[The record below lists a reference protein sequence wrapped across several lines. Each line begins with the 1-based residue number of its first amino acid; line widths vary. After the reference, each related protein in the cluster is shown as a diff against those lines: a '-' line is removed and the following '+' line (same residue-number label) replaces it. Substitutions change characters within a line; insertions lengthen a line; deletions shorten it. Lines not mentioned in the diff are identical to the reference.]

1 MKLIVFIRST
11 LGLLVALL
19 PVLWAIEWFAS
30 IRSIFLLDQFVVIEF
45 GLASALVFISPRNR
59 EIHFG
64 DYILAVLAL
73 AVAILSAIGMKELV
87 LMMFSGKM
95 EVTLLAAALIGLSLV
110 ACYTVTGTMMTVFV
124 SSILVFGALARYL
137 PQPISAPPFSLGTYV
152 VYVAYG
158 GDAIVGQALRI
169 VSEVVVVFIVFGK
182 MFELMGG
189 TRFFE
194 HLAQRISANGAG
206 SAVKVAAVA
215 SGLFGSISGSTT
227 ANVVTSGNFSIPM
240 MRKIGL
246 PAHQAAA
253 IEAVASTGGQILPP
267 VMGIAAFLMVE
278 IAGIP
283 YRDVIIAAALPGLLY
298 FVALIFQI
306 DGFSRR
312 LNLIG
317 FKVKPMSVRETLIEA
332 LFTLV
337 PILLIIFAVITM
349 PHTPN
354 NGAVLASGACIIL
367 AFGRKGLKG
376 TFKELFQK
384 FVKAGDVAARIVTTS
399 AVIGILLGVVSYSG
413 LGVAAAV
420 GIETIADN
428 NLALALLA
436 AGVASYVLGIGLAT
450 TAVYAVVGTLI
461 APSLINLGLAPISAH
476 LFVFY
481 CAMLSMIT
489 PPVAIACLAAS
500 GLANASFWRTS
511 LQAMR
516 FGWTLFF
523 LPFLFVINPALL
535 MIGTIHEIMIT
546 SVTCIIGIAAL
557 SRTIGELP
565 CPLSKLPRALF
576 NIALSLIAILP
587 IMPSHVRLLAT
598 TGLVL
603 LVFGGY
609 KIVKRM
615 LFFLL
620 KDLK

>member
-267 VMGIAAFLMVE
+267 VMGIAAFLM
-278 IAGIP
+278 
-283 YRDVIIAAALPGLLY
+283 
-298 FVALIFQI
+298 
-306 DGFSRR
+306 
-312 LNLIG
+312 
-317 FKVKPMSVRETLIEA
+317 
-332 LFTLV
+332 
-337 PILLIIFAVITM
+337 
-349 PHTPN
+349 
-354 NGAVLASGACIIL
+354 
-367 AFGRKGLKG
+367 
-376 TFKELFQK
+376 
-384 FVKAGDVAARIVTTS
+384 
-399 AVIGILLGVVSYSG
+399 
-413 LGVAAAV
+413 
-420 GIETIADN
+420 
-428 NLALALLA
+428 
-436 AGVASYVLGIGLAT
+436 
-450 TAVYAVVGTLI
+450 
-461 APSLINLGLAPISAH
+461 
-476 LFVFY
+476 
-481 CAMLSMIT
+481 
-489 PPVAIACLAAS
+489 
-500 GLANASFWRTS
+500 
-511 LQAMR
+511 
-516 FGWTLFF
+516 
-523 LPFLFVINPALL
+523 
-535 MIGTIHEIMIT
+535 
-546 SVTCIIGIAAL
+546 
-557 SRTIGELP
+557 
-565 CPLSKLPRALF
+565 
-576 NIALSLIAILP
+576 
-587 IMPSHVRLLAT
+587 
-598 TGLVL
+598 
-603 LVFGGY
+603 
-609 KIVKRM
+609 
-615 LFFLL
+615 
-620 KDLK
+620 

>member
-1 MKLIVFIRST
+1 MLVLVRNT
-11 LGLLVALL
+11 LGILVALL
-19 PVLWAIEWFAS
+19 PVLWAIEWLAGV
-30 IRSIFLLDQFVVIEF
+30 RSIFLLDQFVVIEF
-45 GLASALVFISPRNR
+45 GLATALVFLSPRGR
-59 EIHFG
+59 AVRL
-64 DYILAVLAL
+64 DDCILAALAL
-73 AVAILSAIGMKELV
+73 VVAVLSAVGMEQLV
-87 LMMFSGKM
+87 LRMFSG
-95 EVTLLAAALIGLSLV
+95 EANVIALAGALVGLSLV
-110 ACYTVTGTMMTVFV
+110 ACYRVTGAMMTAFV
-124 SSILVFGALARYL
+124 TAVLIFGALARYL
-137 PQPISAPPFSLGTYV
+137 PQPISAPPFSLGTYT

-169 VSEVVVVFIVFGK
+169 VSVVVVVFIVFGK

-283 YRDVIIAAALPGLLY
+283 YSDVIAAAALPGLLY
-298 FVALIFQI
+298 FVALFFQI

-312 LNLIG
+312 LNLVG
-317 FKVKPMSVRETLIEA
+317 FKVEPMSARQTLIEA

-337 PILLIIFAVITM
+337 PILLIVFAVIMM
-349 PHTPN
+349 PYAPN
-354 NGAVLASGACIIL
+354 SGAVLASGACVVL
-367 AFGRKGLKG
+367 AFGRKGFNTSTLKA
-376 TFKELFQK
+376 LFQK
-384 FVKAGDVAARIVTTS
+384 LVEAGDVAARIVTTS

-420 GIETIADN
+420 GIEALAEN

-461 APSLINLGLAPISAH
+461 APSLINLGLAPIAAH

-523 LPFLFVINPALL
+523 LPFLFVVNPALL
-535 MIGTIHEIMIT
+535 MIGTISEILIT
-546 SVTCIIGIAAL
+546 AVTCVIGIAAL

-565 CPLSKLPRALF
+565 CPVHHLPRKGLYL
-576 NIALSLIAILP
+576 ALSIVALLP
-587 IMPSHVRLLAT
+587 IVPPSARLLAAM
-598 TGLVL
+598 GLVL
-603 LVFGGY
+603 LAVRDR
-609 KIVKRM
+609 KEAKRTHS
-615 LFFLL
+615 FNVTEVQ
-620 KDLK
+620 